1 MIEELIESRD
11 CRHHKV
17 GVPLLEVAIVDN
29 AVHHGGETIDGRSK
43 VAAYEVATIL
53 AIHLLID
60 AVGVADE
67 SCKADRPKDYISLL
81 PTVDYTIGGVL
92 LLLLYD
98 DNRGNARELG
108 DSTECHFTIEDEG
121 LRERSVV
128 DYIHITNPLD
138 YLLVGEELG
147 IEISLVDFPLKR
159 E

>member
-67 SCKADRPKDYISLL
+67 SRKADRPKDYISRL

-92 LLLLYD
+92 LLLLDD

-108 DSTECHFTIEDEG
+108 DSTECHLTIEDEG
-121 LRERSVV
+121 LRERSVI
-128 DYIHITNPLD
+128 DYIHITNPLRSPRRA
-138 YLLVGEELG
+138 
-147 IEISLVDFPLKR
+147 ISCAVPTAR
-159 E
+159 